1 MIIVG
6 GGLVKHHVCNANL
19 MRNGADYAVF
29 INTGIEH
36 REFIDYQVALY

>member
-19 MRNGADYAVF
+19 MRNGADFAVF
-29 INTGIEH
+29 MNTGAGKQ
-36 REFIDYQVALY
+36 RGV